1 MFLLRKQLDNSFL
14 WCYYINI
21 TKKGGRVVKRI
32 TTLCLSIISIFSL
45 VYFTSKYYYNS
56 YLSFDESSYLL
67 WGIIVLIMLITL
79 CIGVYNSIQINKIT
93 KQNKDLTS
101 IILQLVENQDDTCL
115 EILQT
120 LKNSREIELDIFQK
134 LNKGE

>member
-1 MFLLRKQLDNSFL
+1 
-14 WCYYINI
+14 
-21 TKKGGRVVKRI
+21 VKRI